1 MEFDWKRA
9 VERNLDDLLRIVA
22 HLFFMAGI
30 RTGRS
35 LVFLPRG
42 LRTRILSVLRPAEFA
57 ARRLIVMAACK
68 LDLDVKIPPERGER
82 PDGNGGDHPAT
93 APGDGTDREPGAEPS
108 DAELLD
114 LYRDRPSFQLFDPWK
129 RHAPFL
135 FDVTGLDGPFG
146 HVLLEYDEEDGG
158 DWPGPDRDPDELV
171 DARALSRRIRALALA
186 LDDLDGQAARLAR
199 WKARFDRAIERMQ
212 LADAGRID
220 GVTPDAVRKPAPWR
234 FRPLRPGLPPGWRR
248 RPRNEVE
255 EVLKECHLLALDAW
269 NTS

>member
-1 MEFDWKRA
+1 MDFDWKRA

-22 HLFFMAGI
+22 RLFLLAGI

-42 LRTRILSVLRPAEFA
+42 LRACILSVLRPAEFA

-68 LDLDVKIPPERGER
+68 LERDVTLGPERRGL
-82 PDGNGGDHPAT
+82 PNGSDGGRTGT
-93 APGDGTDREPGAEPS
+93 APDREPDAAPS

-114 LYRDRPSFQLFDPWK
+114 LYRDRPCFQLFDPWK
-129 RHAPFL
+129 RYTPFL
-135 FDVTGLDGPFG
+135 FDVTGLEGPFG
-146 HVLLEYDEEDGG
+146 HVFVEYDEDGG

-171 DARALSRRIRALALA
+171 DARGLSRRIRALALA

-199 WKARFDRAIERMQ
+199 WKARFERAIGCIQ
-212 LADAGRID
+212 AADAGKID
-220 GVTPDAVRKPAPWR
+220 GVTPDTVRRPTPWR
-234 FRPLRPGLPPGWRR
+234 FRPFRPGLPPGWRR
-248 RPRNEVE
+248 RPRTEIG
-255 EVLKECHLLALDAW
+255 EVLKECHALALDAW

>member
-22 HLFFMAGI
+22 QLFLLAGI

-35 LVFLPRG
+35 LVFVPRA
-42 LRTRILSVLRPAEFA
+42 LRSRILSVLRPAEFA

-68 LDLDVKIPPERGER
+68 LERDVTLGPERPGQR
-82 PDGNGGDHPAT
+82 RGPDGGDPSVRQTGH
-93 APGDGTDREPGAEPS
+93 GTEEEHEPT

-114 LYRDRPSFQLFDPWK
+114 LYRDRPCFALFDPWK

-146 HVLLEYDEEDGG
+146 HVFLEYDAREEV
-158 DWPGPDRDPDELV
+158 WSEPGLDPDALV

-186 LDDLDGQAARLAR
+186 LDDLDRQAARLAR
-199 WKARFDRAIERMQ
+199 WKARFDRAIERIRA
-212 LADAGRID
+212 ADAGEIE
-220 GVTPDAVRKPAPWR
+220 GVTAGAVRKPAPWR
-234 FRPLRPGLPPGWRR
+234 FRPLRLGLPPGWRR
-248 RPRNEVE
+248 RPRTEIE

>member
-1 MEFDWKRA
+1 MAFDWKRA

-22 HLFFMAGI
+22 RLFLLAGI

-35 LVFLPRG
+35 LVFLPRA
-42 LRTRILSVLRPAEFA
+42 LRSRVLSILRPAEFA

-68 LDLDVKIPPERGER
+68 LERDVTLSPER
-82 PDGNGGDHPAT
+82 PDQRRGPDGGDPSARQTGHGTEEEHEPA
-93 APGDGTDREPGAEPS
+93 

-129 RHAPFL
+129 RYAPFL
-135 FDVTGLDGPFG
+135 FDVTGLEGPFG
-146 HVLLEYDEEDGG
+146 HVFVEYDEDGG

-171 DARALSRRIRALALA
+171 DARGLSRRIRALALA

-199 WKARFDRAIERMQ
+199 WKARFNRAIGRMQ
-212 LADAGRID
+212 LADAGKID
-220 GVTPDAVRKPAPWR
+220 GVTPDTVRRPTPWR
-234 FRPLRPGLPPGWRR
+234 FRPFRPGLPPGWRR
-248 RPRNEVE
+248 RPRTEIE
-255 EVLKECHLLALDAW
+255 EVLKECHMLALDAW

>member
-1 MEFDWKRA
+1 MEFDWTRA

-22 HLFFMAGI
+22 RLFFMAGI

-35 LVFLPRG
+35 LVFLPRA
-42 LRTRILSVLRPAEFA
+42 LRSRILSVLRPAEFA

-68 LDLDVKIPPERGER
+68 LERDVTLGPERNAGQSDANAQPE
-82 PDGNGGDHPAT
+82 T
-93 APGDGTDREPGAEPS
+93 APEDGTDREPDAEPT

-129 RHAPFL
+129 RYAPFL

-146 HVLLEYDEEDGG
+146 HVFLEYDDAEEG
-158 DWPGPDRDPDELV
+158 WPGPDADPDELV
-171 DARALSRRIRALALA
+171 DARGISRRIRALALA

-199 WKARFDRAIERMQ
+199 WKARLERAIERIRA
-212 LADAGRID
+212 ADAGEIA
-220 GVTPDAVRKPAPWR
+220 GLSPDAVRRPAPWR
-234 FRPLRPGLPPGWRR
+234 FRPFRPGLPPGWRR
-248 RPRNEVE
+248 RPRTEIE
-255 EVLKECHLLALDAW
+255 EVLKECHVLALDAW